1 MDSYIAAAV
10 SAAMQPVLLELRA
23 LSDQISQI
31 SAWFPHVLATVDAVE
46 SLQGDTLGQLFEV
59 KGQLRQAGDNRGA
72 ALCELGERLRSIQ
85 EELRGTPRL
94 TPAQYQP
101 SGKPRGWAP
110 LPDQLDCTPTPPPT
124 PPPSF
129 LPPFPQLGTT
139 PNPPTNEIPPP
150 PPGSAG
156 TLLPSAAPRGT
167 LKRTKE
173 SYVSE
178 LPTHQPLASHHPA
191 PRGPDGY
198 VQQPHAWDT
207 RPWQPP
213 QPYRNRPWQQAQRQ
227 GYRHP
232 GWVNPRFLPCTAC
245 DELGHRTR
253 ESLCEKSKPAR
264 PQNKVSKRT
273 MGRKVLKPPPP
284 CKPSLEK
291 RLPTGSHPSI
301 SSNPATSWP
310 PQPITVYPINSKPA
324 FTLTGTVNGHR
335 GTLLIGTGSAVTL
348 VDRKAANT
356 YQIVPTLQRVKGVT
370 GDYLRLYGE
379 TQCSLVLP
387 DPGRG
392 TAPNTSVKIPA
403 RRKGPLLGDGCLQT
417 FQPYDLGQ
425 ICPTTRHCIS
435 NY

>member
-31 SAWFPHVLATVDAVE
+31 SACFPHVLATVDAVE

-59 KGQLRQAGDNRGA
+59 KGQLQQAGDNRGA

-101 SGKPRGWAP
+101 SGKPRGWPP
-110 LPDQLDCTPTPPPT
+110 LPDQLYCTPTPPPT

-129 LPPFPQLGTT
+129 LPPFPQLGNT
-139 PNPPTNEIPPP
+139 PNPPANEIPPP
-150 PPGSAG
+150 PPNSAG

-167 LKRTKE
+167 LNRAKE
-173 SYVSE
+173 SYVGE
-178 LPTHQPLASHHPA
+178 LPTHQPLTSHHPA

-213 QPYRNRPWQQAQRQ
+213 QPYRNRPWRQTRQ

-253 ESLCEKSKPAR
+253 DCDYLPNGPKYGKIPPSQALCEKSKPAR
-264 PQNKVSKRT
+264 PQNKVPKRN
-273 MGRKVLKPPPP
+273 MGRK
-284 CKPSLEK
+284 
-291 RLPTGSHPSI
+291 
-301 SSNPATSWP
+301 
-310 PQPITVYPINSKPA
+310 
-324 FTLTGTVNGHR
+324 
-335 GTLLIGTGSAVTL
+335 
-348 VDRKAANT
+348 
-356 YQIVPTLQRVKGVT
+356 
-370 GDYLRLYGE
+370 
-379 TQCSLVLP
+379 
-387 DPGRG
+387 
-392 TAPNTSVKIPA
+392 
-403 RRKGPLLGDGCLQT
+403 
-417 FQPYDLGQ
+417 
-425 ICPTTRHCIS
+425 
-435 NY
+435 

>member
-59 KGQLRQAGDNRGA
+59 KGQLLQAGDNRGA
-72 ALCELGERLRSIQ
+72 ALCEL
-85 EELRGTPRL
+85 
-94 TPAQYQP
+94 A
-101 SGKPRGWAP
+101 
-110 LPDQLDCTPTPPPT
+110 
-124 PPPSF
+124 
-129 LPPFPQLGTT
+129 
-139 PNPPTNEIPPP
+139 
-150 PPGSAG
+150 
-156 TLLPSAAPRGT
+156 
-167 LKRTKE
+167 
-173 SYVSE
+173 
-178 LPTHQPLASHHPA
+178 
-191 PRGPDGY
+191 
-198 VQQPHAWDT
+198 
-207 RPWQPP
+207 
-213 QPYRNRPWQQAQRQ
+213 
-227 GYRHP
+227 
-232 GWVNPRFLPCTAC
+232 
-245 DELGHRTR
+245 
-253 ESLCEKSKPAR
+253 LCEKSKPAR

-425 ICPTTRHCIS
+425 ICPTTRHSIS
-435 NY
+435 SY